1 MVKDIRPIPIAKYDV
16 TYVFEFYKY
25 IEFLLGS
32 LLNRVFQHKG
42 LK

>member
-1 MVKDIRPIPIAKYDV
+1 MYDAV
-16 TYVFEFYKY
+16 YEFGFYKY

-42 LK
+42 LE